1 MPVLNANGY
10 GGDVFYGESDPTY
23 LMQQLAWGRPVVVW
37 LAMWGDTGIRFE
49 DEGSYTIFSGEH
61 VMTAYGYDETGVYLS
76 DPATGGTKYYD
87 WATFLWMWGTSDG
100 MSLAVY
106 PL

>member
-1 MPVLNANGY
+1 
-10 GGDVFYGESDPTY
+10 
-23 LMQQLAWGRPVVVW
+23 
-37 LAMWGDTGIRFE
+37 
-49 DEGSYTIFSGEH
+49 
-61 VMTAYGYDETGVYLS
+61 MTAYGYDETGVYLS
-76 DPATGGTKYYD
+76 DPASGSTRFYD

>member
-1 MPVLNANGY
+1 MRASFP
-10 GGDVFYGESDPTY
+10 
-23 LMQQLAWGRPVVVW
+23 
-37 LAMWGDTGIRFE
+37 
-49 DEGSYTIFSGEH
+49 IFSGEH

-76 DPATGGTKYYD
+76 DPATGGAKYYD